1 MPLKLFLCFDVHHY
15 NKNQD
20 IIKFINFVHKNRS
33 TLKTK
38 KGCKNF
44 KKRQLYTYESCR
56 GRSVPNSFI
65 LSFMLNLL
73 LLSTTTRK
81 DIEHQSLLQQIKKGE
96 QKQKGFVAC
105 LFVSF
110 LRRLDPFS
118 QSDQNIVVL
127 RMEEA
132 FALHIPLQNEP
143 P

>member
-20 IIKFINFVHKNRS
+20 IINFIYFVHKNRS
-33 TLKTK
+33 ILKTK

-56 GRSVPNSFI
+56 GRSVPNSLI

-81 DIEHQSLLQQIKKGE
+81 DIKHQSLLQQIKKGE
-96 QKQKGFVAC
+96 QKQQGLVVC
-105 LFVSF
+105 LFT
-110 LRRLDPFS
+110 FS
-118 QSDQNIVVL
+118 EDLILSLKSDQNIVVL